1 MIVPRQIPPPP
12 TLPTDWLPDYQRPA
26 PITYRPRTPR
36 PGTPALGIKTGRPIG
51 GKHTEKRRAQW
62 REAKARAAR
71 KSPAKAIHAR
81 GKPWRVVYRG
91 QCGYAGR
98 RSA

>member
-26 PITYRPRTPR
+26 PITYRPRAPR
-36 PGTPALGIKTGRPIG
+36 PGTPARGVKPGRPMG

-62 REAKARAAR
+62 RESKQRAM
-71 KSPAKAIHAR
+71 AR
-81 GKPWRVVYRG
+81 G
-91 QCGYAGR
+91 A
-98 RSA
+98 A